1 MIDLIVTILAVLALL
16 GMITIVTRKFPTLA
30 AIDTR
35 VIPAERHGELKTKL
49 IEQRMKRKLLTF
61 IGLLFERFKPAGAR
75 ISAFLRS
82 RYHKLIELERRY
94 RSRVDKTTDLSPAEL
109 EKKGQRLETL
119 LAQADDALRR
129 EEYNLAESA
138 AIELVSADPRNVQ
151 AFRVLA
157 AVYLARK
164 EFEQARETLQFI
176 VERLHVEDDELYA
189 ELGQVATGE
198 GKFEEAKRDLEK
210 SIVLNGQVAQH
221 HLDLCRVNLSLGDST
236 AAFEHCRSAVE
247 LEPNN
252 PKFLDAL
259 VETSIVVGKKE
270 WAQDAYKKLRAVNP
284 ENQKLS
290 EFAGRIENM
299 RVELPRPTSRSRSLK

>member
-1 MIDLIVTILAVLALL
+1 MIDLIVAILAVLALL
-16 GMITIVTRKFPTLA
+16 GTITIVVRKFPTLA
-30 AIDTR
+30 AIDTK

-49 IEQRMKRKLLTF
+49 IEQRMKRKLLSF
-61 IGLLFERFKPAGAR
+61 FGAMIERLKPAGAR
-75 ISAFLRS
+75 IAVLLRS

-94 RSRVDKTTDLSPAEL
+94 RSRVDKATDLNPAEL
-109 EKKGQRLETL
+109 EKKGQRLDTL
-119 LAQADDALRR
+119 LAQAHNALRR
-129 EEYNLAESA
+129 EEYSPAESA
-138 AIELVSADPRNVQ
+138 AIEAISADPRNVQ
-151 AFRVLA
+151 AYRVLA
-157 AVYLARK
+157 AVYLAQR
-164 EFEQARETLQFI
+164 EYEQARETLQFI

-210 SIVLNGQVAQH
+210 SIVFNGHVAQH
-221 HLDLCRVNLSLGDST
+221 HLDLCRVNLSLGDGA

-270 WAQDAYKKLRAVNP
+270 WARDAYEKLRAVNP
-284 ENQKLS
+284 ENQKLD

-299 RVELPRPTSRSRSLK
+299 RVESPRPTSRSRSLR